1 MRPLSLS
8 QHSMEAILFSTN
20 PTQVILQWYGIWSQK
35 VLYEWSHTIPF
46 LTFFAL
52 NEICRNRLRWMEMMF
67 FLYLFI
73 KRTQM
78 TFSPLSFRVG
88 TNAKGLPQIHS
99 CFVIFVQKHSWRQ
112 YSRGANNLS
121 PPMNGTFGYAF
132 VAMMKTVTIIF
143 ASFIYMWNW
152 YQRLCMALVYI
163 LSVPLCLTHARDMSK
178 TQPSKKYNLS
188 NLSIWPLS
196 QLQTFTCRNGSF
208 CLYMYVSFLLRD
220 AGNPYQTVR
229 KNLEL
234 SKITRDMVGM

>member
-1 MRPLSLS
+1 MEIMMRY
-8 QHSMEAILFSTN
+8 
-20 PTQVILQWYGIWSQK
+20 V
-35 VLYEWSHTIPF
+35 
-46 LTFFAL
+46 
-52 NEICRNRLRWMEMMF
+52 

-73 KRTQM
+73 KRTLM

-88 TNAKGLPQIHS
+88 TNAKGLLQIHS

-112 YSRGANNLS
+112 CSRGAKNLS

-143 ASFIYMWNW
+143 ASSIHMWNW

-196 QLQTFTCRNGSF
+196 QLQTFTCRNGRF
-208 CLYMYVSFLLRD
+208 CLYICILFASWCWQPPTKLFEKISSCLRLLEIWW
-220 AGNPYQTVR
+220 ACN
-229 KNLEL
+229 KAHINLISL
-234 SKITRDMVGM
+234 QKKCSSLQGR